1 MAQNATYVCA
11 SGATATKNVTP
22 GISLRAIPNRIIMK
36 ARDYQTMK
44 LMNYDREYLIM
55 QNVKSV
61 KSQPTPN
68 TYTKSQYKI
77 LCNLIQQKRIKKPF
91 FNFIISGLFEETD
104 WKKLNYQQMY
114 QLIHTLTFYD
124 YGKGRTNA

>member
-1 MAQNATYVCA
+1 M
-11 SGATATKNVTP
+11 
-22 GISLRAIPNRIIMK
+22 SLRAIPSRAIMK
-36 ARDYQTMK
+36 VRNYQTMK

-61 KSQPTPN
+61 KRPPTPD

-77 LCNLIQQKRIKKPF
+77 LCNLIQQKHIKKPF
-91 FNFIISGLFEETD
+91 FDFIISGLFEETD
-104 WKKLNYQQMY
+104 WKKLDYQQMY

-124 YGKGRTNA
+124 YRKERTNE